1 MRVSP
6 HRGIHRTPAGWHPF
20 RPEVAEMLVF
30 KALHILAM
38 FAAVTFLVGEA
49 LLYSR
54 AIWRGDVA
62 GLAAARRLIG
72 GRPVMGAS
80 FLVGGIVFGLLA
92 ALTGGFD
99 FLAGWLI
106 AAYVLVAALF
116 VVNGSPWV
124 QRLPRLADDAVA
136 AEAGPPAGAR
146 VIPPIAAIPPP

>member
-1 MRVSP
+1 
-6 HRGIHRTPAGWHPF
+6 
-20 RPEVAEMLVF
+20 MLVF

-38 FAAVTFLVGEA
+38 FAAVTLLVGEA
-49 LLYSR
+49 LLYAR

-62 GLAAARRLIG
+62 GLAAARRLFG

-106 AAYVLVAALF
+106 TAYVLVAALF
-116 VVNGSPWV
+116 VINGSPWV

-136 AEAGPPAGAR
+136 AERVSGPSPTSSPRWPRSA
-146 VIPPIAAIPPP
+146 P